1 MAAEIEKMMYY
12 GAAPWWVPE
21 EAQGGTTVVDG
32 MTAVKL
38 DNPATAAI
46 AIKAGGLDWE
56 VNLAPILVADP
67 ACPGLGGVSIKNRR
81 ATVRSDRPLDKGVL
95 GIVSHNYLPIQNRE
109 AFKFFDQIVGEGKA
123 IYHTAG
129 CLKEGVR
136 IWLLAKLPETIEIVP
151 GDAIEQF
158 LLLTNAHDGTEAA
171 RIRFTPVRVVC
182 QNTLNMA
189 LATQD
194 TIEARVRH
202 IGGLTWQF
210 KNAAELLGIT
220 TKAFGDTALHYRAM
234 AGKQMGV
241 DGAAEYFR
249 AVVPDNPLA
258 VCHTRT
264 ENMRSVLNHLYEN
277 GRGNDMAQTRGTLWA
292 AYNAVTEYIDHVRMG
307 AATPQKRLYGTWFG
321 TGADLRRDALKEADK
336 LLVG

>member
-1 MAAEIEKMMYY
+1 MSAGIEKMCYL

-38 DNPATAAI
+38 ANPATAAE

-56 VNLAPILVADP
+56 VNLAPVMVDDP
-67 ACPGLGGVSIKNRR
+67 ARPGNHHFIKNRR
-81 ATVRSDRPLDKGVL
+81 ATVRSDRSLDTGVL
-95 GIVSHNYLPIQNRE
+95 GIVSHNYQPIQNRE

-129 CLKEGVR
+129 CLKEGIRV
-136 IWLLAKLPETIEIVP
+136 WLLAKLPETIEIVP
-151 GDAIEQF
+151 GDAIEQY

-202 IGGLTWQF
+202 IGGLQWQF

-220 TKAFGDTALHYRAM
+220 TKAFSDTALHYRAM
-234 AGKQMGV
+234 AGRQMGT
-241 DGAAEYFR
+241 DGASEYFKL
-249 AVVPDNPLA
+249 VVPDNPLA
-258 VCHTRT
+258 VNHTRT
-264 ENMRSVLNHLYEN
+264 NNTRDVLKHLYEN
-277 GRGNDMAQTRGTLWA
+277 GRGNDMPQTRGTLWA

-321 TGADLRRDALKEADK
+321 TGADLRRVALKEADK
-336 LLVG
+336 LLV